1 MIPPR
6 PDAPGRKLIERRF
19 TPNSFRNLAK
29 KNFRNLAKKA
39 AYMNNFTFANSLF
52 LAKKSDKTQH
62 FKLKKQSCG
71 GGY

>member
-29 KNFRNLAKKA
+29 KNFRNLAKIPLPRNRKLGSKA
-39 AYMNNFTFANSLF
+39 RIISYKNPSS
-52 LAKKSDKTQH
+52 SD
-62 FKLKKQSCG
+62 L
-71 GGY
+71 